1 MGYACLHMRG
11 IVFNDAYEHFPFHP
25 ALSYCFLDVSTSN
38 YRAHLV
44 VAAQVVL
51 TGFGWLQ
58 NNVTHRG
65 GRKKKKSPRGD
76 TGAAALFLSFFLPQ
90 FSRPPAADAR
100 EIFKCVACCSWPLET
115 PSHTHTHTYA
125 P

>member
-1 MGYACLHMRG
+1 MRG
-11 IVFNDAYEHFPFHP
+11 IVFNDAYEHSPFHP

-65 GRKKKKSPRGD
+65 GRKKKRAQEVIQVRRLFSFLFFFPNFPDHQPQMRAKYLNVWHVARG
-76 TGAAALFLSFFLPQ
+76 
-90 FSRPPAADAR
+90 
-100 EIFKCVACCSWPLET
+100 
-115 PSHTHTHTYA
+115 H
-125 P
+125 